1 MHQLEPKLPDVV
13 LRGGEELSKTTT
25 ALTDLAWLSEKDG
38 NERYYMNGGNA
49 RSVGYREK
57 DGVKG
62 FGKPPSPFPEL
73 ETRSPTLA
81 SPSTSPQHRND
92 TWNSVNLAANQ
103 EQEPQKYKALPALFQ
118 ESESRSPALLSLP
131 SSPSPQ
137 QRAATWNSGEAKEL
151 HTSLPRPQIGSP
163 VSELGVANTPSE
175 LGVMSPISELGGGDG
190 SPLVRMNAH
199 ETWGNRGAVELSSE
213 EARVEMD
220 SGVQGGGKGRY
231 YANAGARV

>member
-1 MHQLEPKLPDVV
+1 VCVLNCFRDWGLACDLDWGWSLGYSLAAQEKGSVLLTLVASHDPSAQALELEPSIAPQ
-13 LRGGEELSKTTT
+13 S
-25 ALTDLAWLSEKDG
+25 
-38 NERYYMNGGNA
+38 Y
-49 RSVGYREK
+49 
-57 DGVKG
+57 
-62 FGKPPSPFPEL
+62 FPS
-73 ETRSPTLA
+73 
-81 SPSTSPQHRND
+81 SPSASTSSQHRND

-137 QRAATWNSGEAKEL
+137 QRAATWDSGEAKEL